1 MGVRELQASVRRLP
15 SWAAPVA
22 VGAAALC
29 GCVALAVVD
38 PELRTRIYP
47 GCPFR
52 LATGLDCPGCGGTR
66 AVLALFQGDV
76 LLALDH
82 NVVTVLLLPVLVWAW
97 ARWLLARLGR
107 GTGPVVLAP
116 AVSMGLAATLTVF
129 MVVRNLPWAPF
140 TSLASTPLG

>member
-1 MGVRELQASVRRLP
+1 MDVRELRAPVSRLP
-15 SWAAPVA
+15 TWAGPVA
-22 VGAAALC
+22 VGAVALC

-66 AVLALFQGDV
+66 AMLALFQGDV

-107 GTGPVVLAP
+107 GEGPVVLAP
-116 AVSMGLAATLTVF
+116 AVSMGLAVTLTVF
-129 MVVRNLPWAPF
+129 MVLRNLPWAPF
-140 TSLASTPLG
+140 AWLASTPLG